1 MTDPS
6 QAPPPSVSGPPGHA
20 PRAAFPMSEE
30 ALSLARSLATQLAEA
45 VTAEDDRAEKSMLLH
60 ETAEIEERV
69 RNDELTA
76 AKNYLAAF
84 NARPQ
89 FRPPLFALIRLY
101 TRRKSVTNLAKL
113 LEALIKAAPSES
125 EKADAIVERGSLM
138 EDRLED
144 AIGARGAYEE
154 AVIVDGVNRNAWIAL
169 ERIALKEKD
178 HDLLHRALLKLAE
191 LTNDP
196 NRKAR
201 LLTEVAGDLARVGT
215 PEALDQAS
223 HLLQEAAGQPLG
235 RWRALVEIERF
246 AERTN
251 RPQDLVFALEGRA
264 SLAASVAGGESFQG
278 GSGSFA
284 ISRLQD
290 TEEARQT
297 AADLWSRASRVRL
310 GSLNDA
316 EGAGSAMEQ
325 ALALKPDDTR
335 FRVYAMQVAD
345 LAGDTGAAAV
355 HAAWLLER
363 EYGDPSTVAS
373 LHFRIAEACAAQG
386 DMTGAGHAL
395 RKSIEAHPNSPAALG
410 ALVDQMMAAGDGVAA
425 ADEFERLATL
435 EEHKVRKAALFRTA
449 AMLSL
454 ALAADPEAATRRF
467 REASVQ
473 DPTDVVSRRALLVL
487 LAPKAHGDDARP
499 LLVIIDELLKLAPDE
514 DDRVVLLLDKLRIER
529 FELKTLD
536 AAAETAQALAEA
548 TPGDRFALETALA
561 LRSAEKAYGPAAKLA
576 EQLAA
581 ASSGDDRVAY
591 TATAARLHQAAGD
604 EARARTLA
612 LGLHK
617 EAPGDPYLAT
627 MSFRFALAAADHAGA
642 LDVLLRKTDASQ
654 DESATRWLLMG
665 AVLLANAGAKDAS
678 RRALERAAERSP
690 ASPAVR
696 AALLATTR
704 WRGDGALRTKLAE
717 AAIASPE
724 AGDEEVAL
732 GVELVLAK
740 VFLEHD
746 LPAAMEALDP
756 VVAKAGSE
764 SLSVSLLNAIALG
777 SQRGPDAE
785 ETVNALQGLLNVLP
799 VNDTVRVAI
808 ELEVARA
815 LSSSSA
821 TSDQAREVRQL
832 LDEEQPH
839 SVAPRLLALLDAIQ
853 REDRVEVP
861 TALVK
866 VAESADANTAA
877 VMRSL
882 AMAAMRAQGRE
893 TEALALATKF
903 PDLRASAVALS
914 ELSVNVEQASIRSNG
929 LFARIAIADES
940 QRPGLARRAAAWSS
954 LAGRDDEAV
963 ASVEALLGD
972 DPDDLIAWDLL
983 RVAGRRRALWP
994 RVVEACVSLA
1004 ERVKDASRASA
1015 LWEEAG
1021 VVYLDQIGETQK
1033 AEVALR
1039 NALESDPRRVLA
1051 YRRLREILEKR
1062 KDHVAL
1068 EALVT
1073 TRIAATQEPEEL
1085 AELLWEQARFRRAQG
1100 RREEALESAKNVV
1113 LLEPEHVAAWAMV
1126 AEVHA
1131 SSGRLEE
1138 AADALTHLAR
1148 AKECPPGNRKV
1159 ARMGALDIYDVRL
1172 KQPDK
1177 AIEQLDALVAEGDA
1191 DDKLVERG
1199 VSIASKVEMWDAAL
1213 RFARIAAD
1221 RARSPLTKSTT
1232 LLRVAEIL
1240 RDRLADS
1247 DAALKAAQS
1256 AHDAMPSRLEA
1267 LRAVHALADDDER
1280 ARRSKRT
1287 IEALREAMRAEG
1299 PSAEHALAID
1309 QAAELGGD
1317 RVLARSAQRLASAL
1331 GAPDV
1336 TVTRVG
1342 VPAGKPSLRDA
1353 GLALRFRDVDDVGAG
1368 VLLLE
1373 SVLPDMVEMVGL
1385 ATDDFGVG
1393 RGDRVRGSGQ
1403 PVRDAVAPYAAVAGF
1418 SEFELYVGGNDDK
1431 RIAVIPGDPVNIVL
1445 GRKVTPPFDELTRYR
1460 LLRALLLSARGLAAL
1475 QVVSVNDAA
1484 DIVLAALAAAELS
1497 VSGGTQRFEGRLR
1510 PVAKALTRKV
1520 RKAIAESGRALAG
1533 APDPMGELVRG
1544 GRAALSTVRRGVL
1557 AGTGAVNVA
1566 LEDLRSADP
1575 SPPARRDLC
1584 LFLVSDALVTL
1595 ERELGVDRA

>member
-1 MTDPS
+1 
-6 QAPPPSVSGPPGHA
+6 
-20 PRAAFPMSEE
+20 MSEE
-30 ALSLARSLATQLAEA
+30 ALSLARSIATQLAEA
-45 VTAEDDRAEKSMLLH
+45 VTAEDDRAEKSLLLH
-60 ETAEIEERV
+60 ETAELEERV

-113 LEALIKAAPSES
+113 LEALIKAAPTES
-125 EKADAIVERGSLM
+125 EKSNAIVERGSLL

-144 AIGARGAYEE
+144 AAGARGAYEE
-154 AVIVDGVNRNAWIAL
+154 AVVVDDLNRNAWIAL
-169 ERIALKEKD
+169 ERIALKE
-178 HDLLHRALLKLAE
+178 HDGALLHRALLKLAE

-201 LLTEVAGDLARVGT
+201 LLTEVASDLAREGS
-215 PEALDQAS
+215 PEALDEAS
-223 HLLQEAAGQPLG
+223 HLLQEAAEQPLG
-235 RWRALVEIERF
+235 RWRALIELERF

-264 SLAASVAGGESFQG
+264 SLAASVASGESFQG

-290 TEEARQT
+290 AEEARQT
-297 AADLWSRASRVRL
+297 AADLWARAARVRL
-310 GSLNDA
+310 GSSNDA
-316 EGAGSAMEQ
+316 EGAVSAMEQ
-325 ALALKPDDTR
+325 ALVLKPDDTR
-335 FRVYAMQVAD
+335 FRVYAMQIAD
-345 LAGDTGAAAV
+345 LAGETAAAAV
-355 HAAWLLER
+355 HAGWLLAR
-363 EYGDPSTVAS
+363 GYGDPPTVAS
-373 LHFRIAEACAAQG
+373 LHFRLAEACAAQG
-386 DMTGAGHAL
+386 DMTGAGLEL
-395 RKSIEAHPNSPAALG
+395 RKSLAVQPNSPATLG

-425 ADEFERLATL
+425 AAEFERLANV
-435 EEHKVRKAALFRTA
+435 EESKVRKAALFRTA

-454 ALAADPEAATRRF
+454 AIAADPEAATRRF
-467 REASVQ
+467 REASLQ
-473 DPTDVVSRRALLVL
+473 DPTDVVSRRALIGL
-487 LAPKAHGDDARP
+487 LSPRAQGDDGRP
-499 LLVIIDELLKLAPDE
+499 LLETIDEMLELSPD
-514 DDRVVLLLDKLRIER
+514 DDERVVLLLEKLRIER
-529 FELKTLD
+529 FELKLQD
-536 AAAETAQALAEA
+536 VAAETAEALAEA
-548 TPGDRFALETALA
+548 TPGDRFALETALS
-561 LRSAEKAYGPAAKLA
+561 LRAAQKAYGAAARIAERLA
-576 EQLAA
+576 E
-581 ASSGDDRVAY
+581 ASAGDERTTY

-604 EARARTLA
+604 EVRARSLA
-612 LGLHK
+612 LGLNK
-617 EAPGDPYLAT
+617 QEPADPYLAT
-627 MSFRFALAAADHAGA
+627 LCFRFALSAGDPSGA
-642 LDVLLRKTDASQ
+642 LDVLLRKTDVS
-654 DESATRWLLMG
+654 DDGPATRWLLMG
-665 AVLLANAGAKDAS
+665 AVLLANAGAKEAS

-696 AALLATTR
+696 AALLATTH

-717 AAIASPE
+717 AAIASPD

-740 VFLEHD
+740 IFLEHD
-746 LPAAMEALDP
+746 LSAAMDALDP
-756 VVAKAGSE
+756 VVALAGSE
-764 SLSVSLLNAIALG
+764 SLVVSLVNAIVLG

-785 ETVNALQGLLNVLP
+785 ETVNALKGMLNVLP
-799 VNDTVRVAI
+799 VNDPVRVAI

-821 TSDQAREVRQL
+821 TSDQAREVRDL

-866 VAESADANTAA
+866 VAESADVKTAA
-877 VMRSL
+877 VMRGL
-882 AMAAMRAQGRE
+882 AMSAMRAQGRE

-903 PDLRASAVALS
+903 PDLRASVVALS
-914 ELSVNVEQASIRSNG
+914 EFNVGVEQSGLRASA
-929 LFARIAIADES
+929 LVARMAVADES

-954 LAGRDDEAV
+954 LAGRDDETV
-963 ASVEALLGD
+963 ASVEALLAAD
-972 DPDDLIAWDLL
+972 REDLIAWDLL

-1004 ERVKDASRASA
+1004 ERVKDSSRASA

-1021 VVYLDQIGETQK
+1021 VVYLDQEGDAQH
-1033 AEVALR
+1033 AELALR
-1039 NALESDPRRVLA
+1039 HALDRDPRRVLA

-1073 TRIAATQEPEEL
+1073 TRIAATQEAEEL
-1085 AELLWEQARFRRAQG
+1085 VELLWEQARFRRAQG

-1131 SSGRLEE
+1131 SSGRLDE

-1172 KQPDK
+1172 KLPAK

-1191 DDKLVERG
+1191 DDRLVERG
-1199 VSIASKVEMWDAAL
+1199 VSIASKAGLWDAAL
-1213 RFARIAAD
+1213 RFAKLASD
-1221 RARSPLTKSTT
+1221 RARSPLAKSST
-1232 LLRVAEIL
+1232 LLRVAEFL
-1240 RDRLADS
+1240 RDHLADS

-1256 AHDAMPSRLEA
+1256 AHDAMPSRLES
-1267 LRAVHALADDDER
+1267 LRAVHALGDDDER

-1299 PSAEHALAID
+1299 PSLEHVLAIEE
-1309 QAAELGGD
+1309 AATLGGD
-1317 RVLARSAQRLASAL
+1317 LVLVRMAQRLASAL
-1331 GAPDV
+1331 GAGEVRV
-1336 TVTRVG
+1336 THVG
-1342 VPAGKPSLRDA
+1342 IPVGKPSLKDP
-1353 GLALRFRDVDDVGAG
+1353 GLALRYRDAEDVGAG

-1385 ATDDFGVG
+1385 ATDDLGVG
-1393 RGDRVRGSGQ
+1393 RGDRIRGGGQ
-1403 PVRDAVAPYAAVAGF
+1403 PVRAAVAPFAAVAGF
-1418 SEFELYVGGNDDK
+1418 GEFELYVGGNDDS

-1445 GRKVTPPFDELTRYR
+1445 GRKIAPPFDELARHR
-1460 LLRALLLSARGLAAL
+1460 LLRALMLTARGLGAL
-1475 QVVSVNDAA
+1475 QVVSTDDAA
-1484 DIVLAALAAAELS
+1484 EMVLAALNAADLS
-1497 VSGGTQRFEGRLR
+1497 ISGGTQRFERRLR

-1533 APDPMGELVRG
+1533 APDPHAEIVHGA
-1544 GRAALSTVRRGVL
+1544 RAALSTVRRGVL
-1557 AGTGAVNVA
+1557 AATGAVSVS
-1566 LEDLRSADP
+1566 LEDLRTVDP
-1575 SPPARRDLC
+1575 SPNARRDLC
-1584 LFLVSDALVTL
+1584 LFLISDSLVTL
-1595 ERELGVDRA
+1595 ERELGVDRG